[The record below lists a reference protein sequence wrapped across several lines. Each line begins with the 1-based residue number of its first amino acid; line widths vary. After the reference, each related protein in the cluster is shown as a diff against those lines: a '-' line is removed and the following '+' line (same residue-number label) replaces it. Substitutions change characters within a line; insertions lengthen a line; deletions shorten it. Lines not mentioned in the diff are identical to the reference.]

1 VQNNQTAAIQSEWL
15 TRQQAAQFINMS
27 VAWIRKQERA
37 GHGCERVRA
46 GKCVRYT
53 RDALHR
59 WMQQRAEQ

>member
-1 VQNNQTAAIQSEWL
+1 MAHSHRRNTQ
-15 TRQQAAQFINMS
+15 
-27 VAWIRKQERA
+27 
-37 GHGCERVRA
+37 HGCERVRA